1 MLNDLHQPHHRF
13 RRLVQRV
20 LSGGIPHGIDF
31 DSCRAVL
38 VSNCDDAVAHHA
50 LCTLLEGA
58 LADPSLNID
67 DTQDLVPLLRELARG
82 SVSARELL

>member
-1 MLNDLHQPHHRF
+1 MQEDLHNPHHRYQ
-13 RRLVQRV
+13 RLVQRV
-20 LSGGIPHGIDF
+20 LRGSIPRGVDF

-38 VSNCDDAVAHHA
+38 VSDCEEEVAHHA

-82 SVSARELL
+82 SVAARDLL